1 MTAARCGGSRASF
14 APAVGVTQTK
24 EAIMGNRATVIFTD
38 GKNRFSPAVYL
49 HWNGGPES
57 VYAFLEEL
65 DRRKQRA
72 DQDYECARF
81 IQLIGQFFDQD
92 RISSTS
98 VGVANG
104 PKSDSVD
111 DLLKVPT
118 DHGDNGFYVVN
129 RTVEPMKVRRFR
141 EHLIDRATWKFTL
154 IELPPEWVSAEHQ
167 AAEKHEYRKTFREV
181 FAKIT
186 GDKPIEGM

>member
-1 MTAARCGGSRASF
+1 
-14 APAVGVTQTK
+14 
-24 EAIMGNRATVIFTD
+24 MGNRATVIFTD
-38 GKNRFSPAVYL
+38 GKKSFSPAVYL

-81 IQLIGQFFDQD
+81 IQLIGEFFDQD
-92 RISSTS
+92 RISRTS
-98 VGVANG
+98 LGVVNG
-104 PKSDSVD
+104 PKSDSIC
-111 DLLKVPT
+111 DLLKVRT
-118 DHGDNGFYVVN
+118 DHGDNGFYLVN
-129 RTVEPMKVRRFR
+129 RTVEPMKVRRFQ
-141 EHLIDRATWKFTL
+141 EQLVDRATWKPTL
-154 IELPPEWVSAEHQ
+154 VELPPERVSAERD
-167 AAEKHEYRKTFREV
+167 AAEKNKYRKAFRET